1 MALTKTEVK
10 DIAGDLFSLADD
22 ILKVKKRKKPMT
34 KAELKAF
41 RNRALQLAVKLTIDI
56 LD

>member
-1 MALTKTEVK
+1 MALSKKEAK
-10 DIAGDLFSLADD
+10 DIAGDLFALADD
-22 ILKVKKRKKPMT
+22 IIKMKAKKKPMT
-34 KAELKAF
+34 KADLKRF